1 MGHFSCRRSLLPTLL
16 LSPKLRLRP
25 YISQKVKSF
34 SGLESVIAQSEFWLA
49 ESQQCQQQWSQLT
62 AETIVYIECSLSP
75 KLM

>member
-25 YISQKVKSF
+25 YVSQKVKSF
-34 SGLESVIAQSEFWLA
+34 SGLESEFWLA

-62 AETIVYIECSLSP
+62 AETIVYIECSLIP